1 MDLLLKTLTQLKTS
15 QNICEI
21 TLDNPKDSFFCQII
35 DMNEMLGIVR
45 KILSDNGEFDGYS
58 LIFLPNIKNIIW
70 EGELLQQL
78 EILLEDRAS
87 VSKRENIDKISNINI
102 NNGFFKLIKT
112 INSLFGHLSVYEAEN
127 RDDFYFG
134 QVKEIDEEHML
145 MRLMGDKFSMDD
157 QNMIIRLEDIGR
169 IDFGGIYDENM
180 LRLHQLKK
188 KVAQA
193 KNS

>member
-1 MDLLLKTLTQLKTS
+1 MSIFLKTLADLKLS

-21 TLDNPKDSFFCQII
+21 TLDNPEDSFFCQIV
-35 DMNEMLGIVR
+35 DFNETLGFFR
-45 KILSDNGEFDGYS
+45 KILSDNGDFDGYS
-58 LIFLPNIKNIIW
+58 LIFLPNIRNIIW

-78 EILLEDRAS
+78 EILLEDRAA
-87 VSKRENIDKISNINI
+87 SKKLNLDKIENISL

-112 INSLFGHLSVYEAEN
+112 INSLFGHISVYEVDDRN
-127 RDDFYFG
+127 DFYFG

-145 MRLMGDKFSMDD
+145 MRLMGDKFNMDD
-157 QNMIIRLEDIGR
+157 QSMVIRLEDIGR

-188 KVAQA
+188 KRAG
-193 KNS
+193 K